1 MGEEDVPQRSENRF
15 NFKPQRPQQRASVDD
30 VGLRI
35 LIEISQGKSNFN
47 IVVKKLT
54 LKLKTKPTFPRNRIH
69 THHPMSFSHES
80 NSFLKSCF
88 LCTKELSLDRDVYM
102 YKGDQGFCS
111 VECRDRQIY
120 LDEIKEMEESTK
132 KMVANYRQCRR
143 TSDRQ
148 ESRALLEQ
156 FRQRH
161 KPLPGPKDRSIVL
174 FT

>member
-1 MGEEDVPQRSENRF
+1 MAEDVPERSKNRF
-15 NFKPQRPQQRASVDD
+15 SFKPPQRPPVDY

-35 LIEISQGKSNFN
+35 LIEISQGKSNFL
-47 IVVKKLT
+47 VVKKPT
-54 LKLKTKPTFPRNRIH
+54 LKLKTKPTFPTNRIH
-69 THHPMSFSHES
+69 PLPSFSHES

-88 LCTKELSLDRDVYM
+88 LCTKELSLDKDVYM

-132 KMVANYRQCRR
+132 RMAASYRPCRLKN
-143 TSDRQ
+143 DRR
-148 ESRALLEQ
+148 ETRALLEQ
-156 FRQRH
+156 FQQRH
-161 KPLPGPKDRSIVL
+161 KPLSSPKDRAIVI

>member
-1 MGEEDVPQRSENRF
+1 MGEEAVVPQKSENRF
-15 NFKPQRPQQRASVDD
+15 NFKPQQRGSVDD

-47 IVVKKLT
+47 NIVVKKPT
-54 LKLKTKPTFPRNRIH
+54 LKLKTTKPTFPRNRIH
-69 THHPMSFSHES
+69 STHHPSFSHES

-88 LCTKELSLDRDVYM
+88 LCTKELSLDKDVYM
-102 YKGDQGFCS
+102 YKGNQGFCS

-120 LDEIKEMEESTK
+120 MDEIKEMEESTK
-132 KMVANYRQCRR
+132 KMIANYRQCRR
-143 TSDRQ
+143 TSDRR